1 MIFKIYQMPARD
13 AIHDALVAALIKDGW
28 TITHDPYFVKV
39 GRKKGFVDLAAD
51 KVIAAS
57 KENRKIAV
65 EGKGFAGA
73 SELTEFEKALGQYNL
88 YVLAI
93 KEKEPDRTLFLAMPD
108 DFYRDFMEDPFF
120 QKIIQIYSLKII
132 IFSVPE
138 EKILTWINT

>member
-1 MIFKIYQMPARD
+1 MPARD

-39 GRKKGFVDLAAD
+39 GRKKGFVDLAAN
-51 KVIAAS
+51 KIIAAT
-57 KENRKIAV
+57 KEDKKIAV

-88 YVLAI
+88 YLWAI

-120 QKIIQIYSLKII
+120 QKIIQVYSLRII
-132 IFSVPE
+132 IFNVVK
-138 EKILTWINT
+138 EKIISWINT